1 MRTPHHRPLQV
12 VAAPPWARRLD
23 PPRTLQ
29 NAPAGF
35 DPHVATSVPRAP
47 TGTPT
52 QHRVRSSPTPPRT
65 PHLHPPHTRDEVPR
79 GRRQPASTTAS
90 THGTSWRAVQ
100 RRVATALPAPITN
113 TAPHPREA
121 RGETSPRPS
130 AAPAPTTASNH
141 RKPTRVRPRPRFA
154 DPHHRPSQSFARA
167 PHRPSSQPSEC
178 PSRGPTRDP
187 PKPLVETW

>member
-12 VAAPPWARRLD
+12 VAGPPWRVAWD
-23 PPRTLQ
+23 PHGPFRT
-29 NAPAGF
+29 PCRPH
-35 DPHVATSVPRAP
+35 PHVATSVPRAP
-47 TGTPT
+47 TSTPT

-79 GRRQPASTTAS
+79 GRRQSASTTAS
-90 THGTSWRAVQ
+90 TPNGTPWRAAQ

-130 AAPAPTTASNH
+130 AAPAPTTAAHH
-141 RKPTRVRPRPRFA
+141 RKPTRVRRRRRFRGLSPPCRHTA
-154 DPHHRPSQSFARA
+154 SRGPTSAIVA
-167 PHRPSSQPSEC
+167 TSEC
-178 PSRGPTRDP
+178 PSRGPTRNP
-187 PKPLVETW
+187 PRPLVETW